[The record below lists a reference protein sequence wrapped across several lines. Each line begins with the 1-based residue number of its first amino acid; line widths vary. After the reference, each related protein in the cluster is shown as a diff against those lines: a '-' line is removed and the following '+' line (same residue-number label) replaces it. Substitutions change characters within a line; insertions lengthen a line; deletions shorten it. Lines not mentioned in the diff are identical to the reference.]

1 MCQILK
7 ALSYEQE
14 PRRIVRKRSE
24 EAEIARMIAVKIE
37 SKAGVKQEVR
47 EVKIT
52 EKRKD
57 RKERKPAGNYDYNNQ
72 CPGSG
77 PVSFWVS
84 GIRIR
89 RLGIL
94 LTKRAGSGSRSMS

>member
-1 MCQILK
+1 MCHILN
-7 ALSYEQE
+7 AFSSEQE

-57 RKERKPAGNYDYNNQ
+57 RKERKPVGNYNYNQ
-72 CPGSG
+72 CSGSG
-77 PVSFWVS
+77 CV
-84 GIRIR
+84 
-89 RLGIL
+89 
-94 LTKRAGSGSRSMS
+94 GSVR

>member
-1 MCQILK
+1 MCHILK
-7 ALSYEQE
+7 PFSSEQE

-37 SKAGVKQEVR
+37 SKAGAKQEVR

-57 RKERKPAGNYDYNNQ
+57 RKERKPAGNYNYYNQ
-72 CPGSG
+72 FLVYGMLEL
-77 PVSFWVS
+77 
-84 GIRIR
+84 R
-89 RLGIL
+89 
-94 LTKRAGSGSRSMS
+94 